1 LTGTVASVDVSTK
14 QNLDKLVFIGERLLK
29 KPVSRVN
36 METGLS
42 EPIPNGGTNEE
53 ALKKYGRTHTCTITC
68 HYILFIITHLIINIY
83 HGTNVTKLLVITGL
97 QKYFHKKGCFERQ
110 NHHSRKSTSNADYSS
125 SVQALHQ
132 IITSCLYV

>member
-53 ALKKYGRTHTCTITC
+53 ALKKYGRTQHAQL
-68 HYILFIITHLIINIY
+68 HVIIFYL
-83 HGTNVTKLLVITGL
+83 
-97 QKYFHKKGCFERQ
+97 
-110 NHHSRKSTSNADYSS
+110 
-125 SVQALHQ
+125 
-132 IITSCLYV
+132 